1 MAQLVANSTW
11 EIQGTTVTLPVTI
24 TDAQSSAALFLAAP
38 DAAASHL
45 RGTELT
51 PYTVGGRA
59 VSVLMLVKY
68 GEWVLGTYDEVGVGL
83 LVHGPGLRMGL
94 HLLDLPVTGEFTRE
108 AGQDLWGL
116 PKWLMSAELTFE
128 GRSASVTVADGDTFV
143 MRATLTAGRLP
154 LLLPARTT
162 VPVWSRLGHGAQA
175 GRLLRGSMPLAVR
188 GGSAGRGSAHVEL
201 GIHPMAL
208 RMADLGMAGRP
219 LAVVHARHMTG
230 RLDTFAE
237 VGG

>member
-1 MAQLVANSTW
+1 MAQLVAERTW
-11 EIQGTTVTLPVTI
+11 EIQGTTITLPVTV
-24 TDAQSSAALFLAAP
+24 TDAQSSAALFLASAE
-38 DAAASHL
+38 AAASHL

-51 PYTVGGRA
+51 PFTVGGRA

-68 GEWVLGTYDEVGVGL
+68 GEWVLGAYDEVGVGL

-94 HLLDLPVTGEFTRE
+94 HLLDLPVTGAFTRE

-116 PKWLMSAELTFE
+116 PKWMMSAELSFE
-128 GRSASVTVADGDTFV
+128 GRSATVTVEDGDTFV

-154 LLLPARTT
+154 LLLPTRTT

-175 GRLLRGSMPLAVR
+175 GRLLRGSMPLAIS

-208 RMADLGMAGRP
+208 RMADLGMAGKP
-219 LAVVHARHMTG
+219 IVTVHANHLTG
-230 RLDTFAE
+230 RLDTFD
-237 VGG
+237 VIGG